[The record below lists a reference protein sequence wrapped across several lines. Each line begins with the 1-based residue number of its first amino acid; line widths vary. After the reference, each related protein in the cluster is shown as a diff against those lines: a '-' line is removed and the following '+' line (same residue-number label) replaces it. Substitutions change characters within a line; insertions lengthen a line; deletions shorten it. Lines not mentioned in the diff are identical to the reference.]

1 MSNLLLPDLRYSEPQ
16 RKLKAEEPETRIVAA
31 VDTRKDAQGKLYTQ
45 VWLHPQFNE
54 IYARDIAR
62 GRRDELESPV
72 ETRNT

>member
-1 MSNLLLPDLRYSEPQ
+1 MG
-16 RKLKAEEPETRIVAA
+16 A

-45 VWLHPQFNE
+45 VWLHPQYHE